1 MIALP
6 RANSSQTGRLTRTRR
21 RPSITRVSAS
31 PKRKTATIGIL
42 VGLLLSALDGTV
54 VATALPEILAE
65 LKGLSLYF
73 LPNALFMLFQ
83 TVSMPIWGRLS
94 DLYGRRRFHLAA
106 VLILVAGSVLCGM
119 SHSMTALV
127 GFRAV
132 QGLGAG
138 GLMSLSFTMIADL
151 YDLEERAKMQG
162 AISSVWGIAALIGP
176 LLGSWITKAFGWQY
190 IFFLNIPVGFVT
202 ALLVQTSWQDRP
214 AAGKGRIDLPGAV
227 LLALASGALL
237 AGFQFA
243 GREGWT
249 TRHSLESFGAALALV
264 IALIFVE
271 RSTAEPFL
279 AFDLYKNRLFT
290 TGAATGVCAMICLFA
305 AIMHVPLLVT
315 GVLRGSLQKGGMML
329 TCMMLPWMVCSAMTK
344 PLLKRFSYRTLAIG
358 GMLLAGAAYG
368 MLWRVD
374 MDAGVTPVILA
385 MVLLGM
391 GLGLT
396 VAPLLI
402 AAQNAVSKDRLGT
415 ATSLTQFTRSMGSA
429 VGLAVMGTL
438 LLSPFGGTEPAG
450 LMDFRSKFDTVQL
463 KTMVAPLV
471 VGLHHVFLATILF
484 AGLGILLALSIPA
497 GKAADLKAPAPAPE
511 V

>member
-1 MIALP
+1 
-6 RANSSQTGRLTRTRR
+6 
-21 RPSITRVSAS
+21 VSAD

-54 VATALPEILAE
+54 VATALPKILE
-65 LKGLSLYF
+65 DLNGFTLYF

-119 SHSMTALV
+119 SQSMLSLV
-127 GFRAV
+127 GFRAL

-176 LLGSWITKAFGWQY
+176 LLGSWMTRQFGWPS
-190 IFFLNIPVGFVT
+190 IFFLNVPVGFLT
-202 ALLVQTSWQDRP
+202 AALVQTSWQDRP
-214 AAGKGRIDLPGAV
+214 SAGTGRIDVPGAL
-227 LLALASGALL
+227 LLALASVALL

-249 TRHSLESFGAALALV
+249 TPHSLESFGAALALV
-264 IALIFVE
+264 IVLVLVE
-271 RSTAEPFL
+271 RSTADPFL
-279 AFDLYKNRLFT
+279 AFDLYKNRLFS

-315 GVLRGSLQKGGMML
+315 GVLRKSLTQGGLML
-329 TCMMLPWMVCSAMTK
+329 TCMMFPWMVCSALAK
-344 PLLKRFSYRTLAIG
+344 PLLKKYSYRTLAIA
-358 GMLLAGAAYG
+358 GMVFAGAAYG
-368 MLWRVD
+368 LLSHVG
-374 MDAGVTPVILA
+374 MDASVLPVIGA
-385 MVLLGM
+385 MVILGT

-402 AAQNAVSKDRLGT
+402 AAQNAVTKDRLGT

-429 VGLAVMGTL
+429 VGLAIMGTL
-438 LLSPFGGTEPAG
+438 FLAPFGGKEPEGIINFNVRHDEA
-450 LMDFRSKFDTVQL
+450 QL
-463 KTMVAPLV
+463 KALIAPLV
-471 VGLHHVFLATILF
+471 VGLHHVFLATIVF
-484 AGLGILLALSIPA
+484 ATLGIVLALSIPA

-511 V
+511 S

>member
-1 MIALP
+1 MGAVDP
-6 RANSSQTGRLTRTRR
+6 H
-21 RPSITRVSAS
+21 
-31 PKRKTATIGIL
+31 PKRKLATIGIL
-42 VGLLLSALDGTV
+42 IGLLLSALDGTV
-54 VATALPEILAE
+54 VATALPQILE
-65 LKGLSLYF
+65 DLNGFTLYF
-73 LPNALFMLFQ
+73 LPNALFMLCQ

-94 DLYGRRRFHLAA
+94 DIYGRRYFHLVA
-106 VLILVAGSVLCGM
+106 VVILVAGSVLCGM
-119 SHSMTALV
+119 SHSMLTLV
-127 GFRAV
+127 AFRAV

-176 LLGSWITKAFGWQY
+176 LLGGWMTKAFGWPS
-190 IFFLNIPVGFVT
+190 IFFLNIPVGLVT
-202 ALLVQTSWQDRP
+202 AVLVQSAWRDR
-214 AAGKGRIDLPGAV
+214 ATTVRGRVDLPGAV

-249 TRHSLESFGAALALV
+249 TPHSLESFGAALALV
-264 IALIFVE
+264 VALILVE
-271 RSTAEPFL
+271 RATADPFI
-279 AFDLYKNRLFT
+279 AFDLYRNRLFT

-315 GVLRGSLQKGGMML
+315 GVLRGSLEKGGLML

-358 GMLLAGAAYG
+358 GMILAGCAYAT
-368 MLWRVD
+368 LWKVGL
-374 MDAGVTPVILA
+374 DASVAPVIVA
-385 MVLLGM
+385 MVILGT

-402 AAQNAVSKDRLGT
+402 AAQNAVTKDRLGT

-429 VGLAVMGTL
+429 VGLAIMGTL
-438 LLSPFGGTEPAG
+438 FLSPFGGKEPEGIINFKVKHDEA
-450 LMDFRSKFDTVQL
+450 QL
-463 KTMVAPLV
+463 KVLVAPLV
-471 VGLHHVFLATILF
+471 DGLHHVFLATIVF
-484 AGLGILLALSIPA
+484 AVLGIVLALSIPS
-497 GKAADLKAPAPAPE
+497 GKAADLKVPAPAAE
-511 V
+511 A

>member
-1 MIALP
+1 M
-6 RANSSQTGRLTRTRR
+6 
-21 RPSITRVSAS
+21 SAS
-31 PKRKTATIGIL
+31 PNRKTATIGIL

-54 VATALPEILAE
+54 VATALPKILE
-65 LKGLSLYF
+65 DLNGFTLYF
-73 LPNALFMLFQ
+73 LPNALFMLCQ

-119 SHSMTALV
+119 SHTMLALV

-162 AISSVWGIAALIGP
+162 AISSVWGVAALIGP
-176 LLGSWITKAFGWQY
+176 LLGSWMTRQFGWPS
-190 IFFLNIPVGFVT
+190 IFFLNVPVGFVT
-202 ALLVQTSWQDRP
+202 AAMVQTSWQDRP
-214 AAGKGRIDLPGAV
+214 STGKGRVDLPGAL
-227 LLALASGALL
+227 LLALASVALL

-264 IALIFVE
+264 IVLILVE
-271 RSTAEPFL
+271 RSTADPFL
-279 AFDLYKNRLFT
+279 AFDLYKNRLFS

-315 GVLRGSLQKGGMML
+315 GVLRKSLTQGGLML
-329 TCMMLPWMVCSAMTK
+329 TCMMLPWMVCSALAK
-344 PLLKRFSYRTLAIG
+344 PLLKKYSYRTLAIA
-358 GMLLAGAAYG
+358 GMIFAGTAYG
-368 MLWRVD
+368 LLSHVGT
-374 MDAGVTPVILA
+374 DASVLPVIGA
-385 MVLLGM
+385 MVILGT

-402 AAQNAVSKDRLGT
+402 AAQNAVTKDRLGT

-429 VGLAVMGTL
+429 VGLAIMGTL
-438 LLSPFGGTEPAG
+438 FLAPFEGKEPEGIINFHIQHDPA
-450 LMDFRSKFDTVQL
+450 QL
-463 KTMVAPLV
+463 KTLIAPLV
-471 VGLHHVFLATILF
+471 VGLHHVFLATIVF
-484 AGLGILLALSIPA
+484 AILGIVLAISIPA

-511 V
+511 S